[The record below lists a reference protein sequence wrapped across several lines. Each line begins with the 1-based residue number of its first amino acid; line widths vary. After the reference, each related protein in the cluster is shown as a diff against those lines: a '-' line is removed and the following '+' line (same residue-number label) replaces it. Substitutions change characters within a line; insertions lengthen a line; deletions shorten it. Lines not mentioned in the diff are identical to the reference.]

1 MKMLKASVLALVT
14 VSIAG
19 IAYYFYSS
27 KQNSSTAQYQ
37 EYQSIV
43 DSLEILDFKIR
54 DEHNAHLI
62 TLHKDNANFL
72 RAKSNSLRN
81 AIQNI
86 PVAVDSTS
94 PGAPAQ
100 STDIWIKNLK
110 NAIYITCGILFLVI
124 CGLFFLIKRRK
135 KSPNSPSKVSKQ
147 TKPKSKPKTANSN
160 TDDLFKKLEQ
170 LKNPQGIARPSGK
183 KEKSTTLSPNTLEK
197 EAFLDALDKVE
208 IPSNPPHVDQ
218 LDIPGESRT
227 TPKVEERPVYPSTL
241 SRLES
246 EEEGKSDIIKLA
258 RRGFTSSE
266 IARRLRV
273 SQDQVEFVI
282 RMHRERS

>member
-1 MKMLKASVLALVT
+1 

-19 IAYYFYSS
+19 IAFYFYSS
-27 KQNSSTAQYQ
+27 KQNSSTVQYQ
-37 EYQSIV
+37 KYQTIV

-72 RAKSNSLRN
+72 RAKSNSLRKS
-81 AIQNI
+81 IQNI
-86 PVAVDSTS
+86 PVAAVSS
-94 PGAPAQ
+94 SAQPPAQ

-135 KSPNSPSKVSKQ
+135 KSSSSSSKVSKQ
-147 TKPKSKPKTANSN
+147 TNPKPKPKAHKTN

-183 KEKSTTLSPNTLEK
+183 KEKSTILSPNTLK
-197 EAFLDALDKVE
+197 KDAFLDALDRVE

-218 LDIPGESRT
+218 LDIPGENRT

-246 EEEGKSDIIKLA
+246 EEDGKSDIIKLA
-258 RRGFTSSE
+258 RRGFTGSE